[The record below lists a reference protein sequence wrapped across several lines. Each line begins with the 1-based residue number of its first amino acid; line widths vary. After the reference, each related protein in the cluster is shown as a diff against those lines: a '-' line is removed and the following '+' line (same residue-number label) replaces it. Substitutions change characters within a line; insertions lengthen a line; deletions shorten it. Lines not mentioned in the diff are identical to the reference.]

1 MKKTA
6 MQLKTIADR
15 LYGIRLPAAEVAAIN
30 TILVC
35 AGELNALADQAEKT
49 EETKEAEQTEEK

>member
-35 AGELNALADQAEKT
+35 AGELNAMADQAEKT
-49 EETKEAEQTEEK
+49 EETEQTEEK

>member
-35 AGELNALADQAEKT
+35 AGELNAMADQAEKT
-49 EETKEAEQTEEK
+49 EETEQTE